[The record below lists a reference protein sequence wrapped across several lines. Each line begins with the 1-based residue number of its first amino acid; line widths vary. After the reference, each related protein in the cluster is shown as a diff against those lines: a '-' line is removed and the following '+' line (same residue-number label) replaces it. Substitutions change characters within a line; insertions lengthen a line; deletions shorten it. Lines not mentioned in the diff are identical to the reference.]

1 MSYRAVLFDLFDTL
15 VVFDRARLP
24 EIQIDGRVLR
34 STAGKLH
41 EVFRGYAP
49 DVALPAFA
57 DALSW
62 SWQEAERVRNATHR
76 EVAAPERMT
85 SMIERLGLDPRA
97 LPPAALEALL
107 ATHMRALSE
116 AIVFPEHHTALL
128 QDLKRGHR
136 LAVVSNFD
144 YTPTARLV
152 LEREGVGDLFDVI
165 VVSDEVGWR
174 KPSPVIFETALAR
187 LGVAPAEALFI
198 GDRLDMDV
206 AGSRAVGMTP
216 VWINRD
222 HAQVPAG
229 EAPPAFEI
237 RDLEELRGIVGI

>member
-1 MSYRAVLFDLFDTL
+1 
-15 VVFDRARLP
+15 
-24 EIQIDGRVLR
+24 VLR
-34 STAGKLH
+34 STAGRLH
-41 EVFRGYAP
+41 EVFRAHAP
-49 DVALPAFA
+49 DVALGTFA
-57 DALSW
+57 DALLW

-85 SMIERLGLDPRA
+85 TMIERLGLDPRA
-97 LPPAALEALL
+97 LPPAALETLL
-107 ATHMRALSE
+107 ATHMQALSE
-116 AIVFPEHHTALL
+116 AIAFPEHHAPLL
-128 QDLKRGHR
+128 RDLRRGHR

-152 LEREGVGDLFDVI
+152 LEREGISDLFDAI

-187 LGVAPAEALFI
+187 LGVAPGDALFI

-206 AGSRAVGMTP
+206 AGARAVGMTP

-222 HAQVPAG
+222 GAVVPAG

-237 RDLEELRGIVGI
+237 RDLEELRRIVGI